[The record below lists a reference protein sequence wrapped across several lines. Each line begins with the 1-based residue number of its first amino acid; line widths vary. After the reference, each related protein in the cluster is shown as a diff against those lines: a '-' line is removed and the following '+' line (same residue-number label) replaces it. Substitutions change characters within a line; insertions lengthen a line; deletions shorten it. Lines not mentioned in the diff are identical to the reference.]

1 MLTHE
6 VVGVLS
12 SESENLLAT
21 RRARWDT
28 KEHDGTTRDDSEL
41 KGAMRLQTN
50 AFRWR
55 HIAVWRWALGLTFCL
70 LLPEAPAEGQQLSKR
85 QMKKRY
91 GECHE
96 RYDALDDRYK
106 RFLEEVEL
114 LAGDAEVQV
123 FLCLEQD
130 YRRDAFI
137 EEFWKE
143 RDPYPDTA
151 RNEFREQWQER
162 LLEARQIF
170 DTVGDERA
178 RYYLLNGPADL
189 RFSIC
194 PSRSATQLES
204 WFYGFSSLAE
214 VYDSVSRGRLRRG
227 QFALLF
233 HRRMGMGSWRIW
245 YPGDRLANFDQT
257 AVDGGLSAGCKRD
270 ELEAAQAVIS
280 MLQRIGGSLSF
291 YYERMLARRLEPK
304 EPASR
309 EWVDT
314 FESYSTDV
322 PDGVPQLAA
331 DLDVSFPGR
340 KQNRTVT
347 QFLIAVGADSA
358 QLGELLGRSSY
369 SFELIGEILRQ
380 DQEGD
385 QRLFEPFRYRFEMGP
400 EEVTGGQLPLV
411 AQRYLRPGRYTLIAR
426 VDDLHGD
433 AVWRERREIDVPTV
447 ELGQPVAV
455 TGELADIFDDANRSL
470 ADGEAEIRIVP
481 PFGDLLSG
489 YLRVETQ
496 TLGKIDTVRFEL
508 DDQPILTKTRA
519 PFSVDL
525 DLGELPTSQVLR
537 AIAFDAAGR
546 EVASDSYLVNG
557 SPRRFGVRFIE
568 PVSGKTEASS
578 VRARVDVR
586 VPEGKALE
594 SLELFRNDDRVATL
608 FEAPFTQPVD
618 LVGPSGALTVLRAVG
633 RLSDGEA
640 VEDVVLL
647 NGAGA
652 LDEVQV
658 DFVELYT
665 TVVRDRRPVL
675 GLTRADFSIFEDGT
689 PQEIVRFEL
698 APDVP
703 LSGAI
708 LLDVSAS
715 MEERLERA
723 SAAAA
728 RFFDRIVTQRDQF
741 SLVAFNDRPHVA
753 ADFTSKREDFA
764 EGLLGL
770 RAERGTALYDSV
782 IFSLHSLNGLPGQ
795 RFILVLSDGRDESSR
810 FDFQQTLEYAQRSE
824 AAVYTIGIA
833 LGEGD
838 KVSRRANRSRNK
850 DRKEKPKDVLRQLA
864 EETGG
869 LSFFIDEVEELDAVY
884 ETIAEELRAKYL
896 LAYQS
901 SNQEDDGEF
910 RRIEVRVDG
919 GEARTLRG
927 YYP

>member
-1 MLTHE
+1 MPSQNT
-6 VVGVLS
+6 VS
-12 SESENLLAT
+12 SPRRVASFLWTLPLA
-21 RRARWDT
+21 
-28 KEHDGTTRDDSEL
+28 
-41 KGAMRLQTN
+41 
-50 AFRWR
+50 
-55 HIAVWRWALGLTFCL
+55 L
-70 LLPEAPAEGQQLSKR
+70 LLLSFGGWEAPADAQQLSKR

-91 GECHE
+91 GECWE
-96 RYDALDDRYK
+96 RYETLEDRYK
-106 RFLEEVEL
+106 KFLGEVEL

-137 EEFWKE
+137 DAFWKE

-151 RNEFREQWQER
+151 RNEFREQWEER

-170 DTVGDERA
+170 DMVEDARA
-178 RYYLLNGPADL
+178 QYYLLNGPADL
-189 RFSIC
+189 RFPIC
-194 PSRSATQLES
+194 PSRSVTQLEA
-204 WFYGFSSLAE
+204 WFYGFSSMGE
-214 VYDSVSRGRLRRG
+214 VFDSVARGRIRRG

-233 HRRMGMGSWRIW
+233 HRRMGMGSWRVW
-245 YPGDRLANFDQT
+245 FPGEPLAAFDQT
-257 AVDGGLSAGCKRD
+257 SVDSGLGAGCRR
-270 ELEAAQAVIS
+270 EEFEAAQAIIA
-280 MLQRIGGSLSF
+280 MLSQIGGSLSF
-291 YYERMLARRLEPK
+291 NYERMLAKRLEPK

-314 FESYSTDV
+314 FESYSTDL
-322 PDGVPQLAA
+322 PENAPTLAA
-331 DLDVSFPGR
+331 ELDVSFPGR

-347 QFLIAVGADSA
+347 QFLIAVGVDTA

-369 SFELIGEILRQ
+369 SFELIGEVLRQ

-385 QRLFEPFRYRFEMGP
+385 ERLFEPFRYRFEMGP
-400 EEVTGGQLPLV
+400 DEVTGGQLPLV

-426 VDDLHGD
+426 VDDLHGE
-433 AVWRERREIDVPTV
+433 AVWRERRDIEVPTV
-447 ELGQPVAV
+447 ELGQPVEV
-455 TGELADIFDDANRSL
+455 TGELADIFDDANRTL
-470 ADGEAEIRIVP
+470 EGGEVEIRIVP

-496 TLGKIDTVRFEL
+496 TIGTIDTVRFEL
-508 DDQPILTKTRA
+508 DDRPLLTKRRP

-537 AIAFDAAGR
+537 AIAFDANGK
-546 EVASDSYLVNG
+546 EIASDSYLVNG
-557 SPRRFGVRFIE
+557 SPRRFGVRFVE
-568 PVSGKTEASS
+568 PVSGKTDASS

-586 VPEGKALE
+586 VPEGKALQ
-594 SLELFRNDDRVATL
+594 SLELYRNDDRIATL
-608 FEAPFTQPVD
+608 FEGPFTQPID
-618 LVGPSGALTVLRAVG
+618 LVGPTGALTVLRAVG
-633 RLSDGEA
+633 QLTDGEMI
-640 VEDVVLL
+640 EDVVLL

-652 LDEVQV
+652 LEEVQV

-665 TVVRDRRPVL
+665 TVVKDRRPIL
-675 GLTRADFSIFEDGT
+675 GLTEADFAVFEDGA
-689 PQEIVRFEL
+689 PQEVVRFEL

-728 RFFDRIVTQRDQF
+728 RFFDKIVTERDQF

-753 ADFTSKREDFA
+753 ADFTPNREDFA

-795 RFILVLSDGRDESSR
+795 RVILVLSDGRDESSR
-810 FDFQQTLEYAQRSE
+810 FDFGQTLEYAQRSE

-838 KVSRRANRSRNK
+838 KVSRRANRGRNK
-850 DRKEKPKDVLRQLA
+850 ERKEKPKEVLRQLA
-864 EETGG
+864 QDTGG
-869 LSFFIDEVEELDAVY
+869 LSFFIDDVDELDAVY
-884 ETIAEELRAKYL
+884 ETIANELRAKYL

-910 RRIEVRVDG
+910 RRIEVRVEG